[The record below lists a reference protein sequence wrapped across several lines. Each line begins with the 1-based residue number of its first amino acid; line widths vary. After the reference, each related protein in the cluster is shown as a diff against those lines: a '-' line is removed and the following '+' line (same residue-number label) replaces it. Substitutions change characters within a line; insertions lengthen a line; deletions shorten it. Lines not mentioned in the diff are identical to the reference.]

1 MKEKGESM
9 TTAAE
14 RKIRREERLL
24 KEEKRKLLLMTVWTG
39 IRFLLATAA
48 AVAISC
54 WLAVVMWD
62 NVEWALNISW
72 AAASIGTG
80 AALFWKAG
88 K

>member
-1 MKEKGESM
+1 M

-14 RKIRREERLL
+14 RKMRREERLL

-39 IRFLLATAA
+39 IRYLLATIGTVAA
-48 AVAISC
+48 SW
-54 WLAVVMWD
+54 WLAIVMWD
-62 NVEWALNISW
+62 NISWAMNISW
-72 AAASIGTG
+72 AAASVGIG